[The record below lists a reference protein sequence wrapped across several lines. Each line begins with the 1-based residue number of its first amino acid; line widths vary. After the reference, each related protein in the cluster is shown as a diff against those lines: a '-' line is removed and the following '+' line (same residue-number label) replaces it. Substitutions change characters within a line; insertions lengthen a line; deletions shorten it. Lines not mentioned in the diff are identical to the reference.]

1 MSTLLHIDSSPFA
14 APQSF
19 SRQLTGEF
27 VEAWRAAHPGGD
39 VIRRDLTATPL
50 PIIDA
55 EWVIASRTPAANQT
69 PEQAELVTL
78 SNTLIHELRSADEY
92 VIGIAMHNFMVPTVF
107 KAWIDQIARFGET
120 FTYENGVP
128 TGLLT
133 GKRATVVLTSGG
145 VYEPGSPREAYNFIE
160 PYLKA
165 VFRFIGIADVVFIY
179 AGGTAQVM
187 YGADPEAILTPPRQA
202 VASRV
207 GAVAAA

>member
-27 VEAWRAAHPGGD
+27 VEAWRAAHPDGD
-39 VIRRDLTATPL
+39 VIRRDLTATPV

-69 PEQAELVTL
+69 PGQADLVAL
-78 SNTLIHELRSADEY
+78 SSTLIHELRAAEEY
-92 VIGIAMHNFMVPTVF
+92 VIGVAMHNLMVPTVF
-107 KAWIDQIARFGET
+107 KAWIDQICRVGET
-120 FTYENGVP
+120 FSYENGVP
-128 TGLLT
+128 TGLLA
-133 GKRATVVLTSGG
+133 GKRATLVLASGG
-145 VYEPGSPREAYNFIE
+145 VYEPGSPREAYNFVE

-165 VFRFIGIADVVFIY
+165 LFRLIGITDVVFIY
-179 AGGTAQVM
+179 AGGTSQVM